1 MKRKKILL
9 VEDEKAIQILI
20 VYNLKKFGLE
30 VELKENAESALEYLN
45 HQTDYPDLIISDV
58 LLPGM
63 NGVNFCKVL
72 KNTSEISEIP
82 FILLSSVDYDF
93 YRDGAASAGA
103 DLFMT
108 KPFRIKDFLNA
119 INELGIN

>member
-1 MKRKKILL
+1 MKTRTILL
-9 VEDEKAIQILI
+9 VEDEKAIQVLI
-20 VYNLKKFGLE
+20 VYNLKKLGME
-30 VELKENAESALEYLN
+30 VELKESAESALDYLN
-45 HQTDYPDLIISDV
+45 NITAYPDLIVSDV

-63 NGVNFCKVL
+63 NGINLCRIV
-72 KNTSEISEIP
+72 KNSPNIADIP

-93 YRDGAASAGA
+93 YREGANSAGT

-119 INELGIN
+119 IKDLGIN

>member
-1 MKRKKILL
+1 MRTKTILL
-9 VEDEKAIQILI
+9 VEDEKAIQVLI
-20 VYNLKKFGLE
+20 TYNLKKLGIE
-30 VELKENAESALEYLN
+30 IELKENAESALDYLN
-45 HQTDYPDLIISDV
+45 NTTTYPDLIISDV

-63 NGVNFCKVL
+63 NGINLCRIV
-72 KNTSEISEIP
+72 KNSPKIADIP

-93 YRDGAASAGA
+93 YREGASSAAA

-119 INELGIN
+119 IKDLGIG

>member
-1 MKRKKILL
+1 MSRKKILL
-9 VEDEKAIQILI
+9 VEDEKAIQVLI
-20 VYNLKKFGLE
+20 VYNLNKLGIE
-30 VELKENAESALEYLN
+30 VELRDNAESALEYLN
-45 HQTDYPDLIISDV
+45 HQTTYPDLIISDV

-63 NGVNFCKVL
+63 NGINFCRVVKH
-72 KNTSEISEIP
+72 TSKISDIP

-108 KPFRIKDFLNA
+108 KPFRIKDFLKA